1 MQLYLVPLEGGAWFK
16 KNHPWKISFLVD
28 WPLSERKDYK
38 VSAGL
43 MYRRWCK
50 APKTFFVYIYM
61 KHLILI
67 KVRTA
72 DPRVTLKFP
81 FVSTCNKRYISKPKN
96 KEIRSVSGK
105 TDSFLLSVFLAEFP
119 SGAWVPSKPANLALA
134 FKFHAR
140 GSPRRGTLQYS
151 SGHRWPM

>member
-1 MQLYLVPLEGGAWFK
+1 
-16 KNHPWKISFLVD
+16 
-28 WPLSERKDYK
+28 
-38 VSAGL
+38 
-43 MYRRWCK
+43 
-50 APKTFFVYIYM
+50 M

-119 SGAWVPSKPANLALA
+119 SGA
-134 FKFHAR
+134 
-140 GSPRRGTLQYS
+140 
-151 SGHRWPM
+151 

>member
-1 MQLYLVPLEGGAWFK
+1 
-16 KNHPWKISFLVD
+16 
-28 WPLSERKDYK
+28 
-38 VSAGL
+38 
-43 MYRRWCK
+43 
-50 APKTFFVYIYM
+50 M

-81 FVSTCNKRYISKPKN
+81 FVSMCNKRYISKPKN

-119 SGAWVPSKPANLALA
+119 SGVWVPSKPANFALA
-134 FKFHAR
+134 FKFHER
-140 GSPRRGTLQYS
+140 GSPRQGTLRYS
-151 SGHRWPM
+151 SGACGPM